1 MDDTKPDL
9 TKPKVELESW
19 QELSIL
25 EDIEKTNQPLS
36 EFDFITLANSVPR
49 LYGLKG
55 TQLREL
61 FRLRVKYLKTLPIEK
76 YVQWLRKYTAIP
88 SQCSQDLLAPQTR
101 GGHLGLARCVRHS
114 HTSGPRWDTNY
125 LFRASCT

>member
-1 MDDTKPDL
+1 MDDTKPDS
-9 TKPKVELESW
+9 TKPKVELEPW

-25 EDIEKTNQPLS
+25 EDIEKINQPLS

-76 YVQWLRKYTAIP
+76 YVHGCESTRLSLHSAPKI
-88 SQCSQDLLAPQTR
+88 CSSNIQRICLDALT
-101 GGHLGLARCVRHS
+101 
-114 HTSGPRWDTNY
+114 
-125 LFRASCT
+125 